1 MEKRTAMRRNEGL
14 SKLRAVGRGL
24 HLVSLGCAKNQVDSE
39 VMLGRL
45 KRAGWVITEDPE
57 QAHTIVVNTC
67 SFIQSAAEESIDT
80 IVELAEYKKSG
91 SCRRL
96 VVTGCL
102 PERYR
107 EQIVQAIPEVDVFLG
122 TGAFD
127 QIVQAVGNRP
137 LAEKTILP
145 DPEHACLEQQ
155 GSARVLTSAHMAYL
169 KIAEGC
175 SHRCSYCIIPKLRGP
190 HKSQPLE
197 NLVAEAGELLSS
209 GVKELVLV
217 GQDTTAYGQDLNPPV
232 TLGNLVNGLARLST
246 GGGRGANFFPW
257 IRVLYG
263 NPESIEET
271 FVRAV
276 ADNPRVCSYFDL
288 PIQHASNRILKRM
301 GRRCTREK
309 LVRLFRRIRE
319 IVPDAVLRTT
329 VIVGFPGETDE
340 DFRQVLDF
348 AEEIRFDHL
357 GVFVY
362 SDADDLASHR
372 LRQHVPPGVAQDR
385 YDQLMST
392 QMDIAAEKN
401 QKHIG
406 QTLQVLIEENL
417 GSRLFAGRTCF
428 QAPEVD
434 GITYVN
440 SSASALPPALGC
452 FARTRINDAMEYDLM
467 GEIA

>member
-1 MEKRTAMRRNEGL
+1 MRREEGH
-14 SKLRAVGRGL
+14 SRFRATARKL

-39 VMLGRL
+39 IMLGRL
-45 KRAGWVITEDPE
+45 KQVGWAITDDPE
-57 QAHTIVVNTC
+57 EAHVIVVNTC

-80 IVELAEYKKSG
+80 IMELAGYKKTG

-107 EQIVQAIPEVDVFLG
+107 EQIVQAIPEVDIFLG

-127 QIVQAVGNRP
+127 QIVQAAGNCR
-137 LAEKTILP
+137 LAREAILP
-145 DPEHACLEQQ
+145 DPELACLDHQD
-155 GSARVLTSAHMAYL
+155 SSRVLTAAHMAYL

-175 SHRCSYCIIPKLRGP
+175 SNRCTYCIIPKLRG
-190 HKSQPLE
+190 HHQSQPLE
-197 NLVAEAGELLSS
+197 KVMAEAQELVAS
-209 GVKELVLV
+209 GIKELVLV
-217 GQDTTAYGQDLNPPV
+217 AQDTTAYGKDLIPPV
-232 TLGNLVNGLARLST
+232 TLGNLIKGLANLST
-246 GGGRGANFFPW
+246 GGGRGLKGFPW

-263 NPESIEET
+263 NPESIEES
-271 FVRAV
+271 FVRSV
-276 ADNPRVCSYFDL
+276 ADHPQVCSYFDL

-301 GRRCTREK
+301 GRRYTREK
-309 LVRLFRRIRE
+309 LCRLFRRIRE

-329 VIVGFPGETDE
+329 VILGFPGETDQ
-340 DFRQVLDF
+340 DFQQVLDF

-362 SDADDLASHR
+362 SDADDIASHR
-372 LRQHVPPGVAQDR
+372 LRQHVPRGVAQDR
-385 YDQLMST
+385 YDQLMSA

-406 QTLQVLIEENL
+406 RTLQVLIEEDL
-417 GSRLFAGRTCF
+417 GSHLFAGRTCF

-434 GITYVN
+434 GLTYVN
-440 SSASALPPALGC
+440 SASSALPLVIGS
-452 FARTRINDAMEYDLM
+452 FARARISDAMEYDLM
-467 GEIA
+467 GEVA

>member
-1 MEKRTAMRRNEGL
+1 MRRKEWP
-14 SKLRAVGRGL
+14 SRFRTSCQKL

-39 VMLGRL
+39 VMLGQL
-45 KRAGWVITEDPE
+45 TQAGWVITNDPE
-57 QAHTIVVNTC
+57 EAHTIVVNTC

-80 IVELAEYKKSG
+80 IVELAEYKKTG

-107 EQIVQAIPEVDVFLG
+107 EQIVQAIPEVDIFLG

-127 QIVQAVGNRP
+127 RIVQAVGDDR
-137 LAEKTILP
+137 LAREAILP
-145 DPEHACLEQQ
+145 DPERACLDHS
-155 GSARVLTSAHMAYL
+155 SASRVLTAPHMAYL

-175 SHRCSYCIIPKLRGP
+175 SNRCSYCIIPKLRGP

-197 NLVAEAGELLSS
+197 NVIAEAQELVSS

-217 GQDTTAYGQDLNPPV
+217 AQDTTAYGQDLKPPM
-232 TLGNLVNGLARLST
+232 TLGHLVSGLAGVST
-246 GGGRGANFFPW
+246 GGENEPKFFPW

-263 NPESIEET
+263 NPESIEES
-271 FVRAV
+271 FVRSV
-276 ADNPRVCSYFDL
+276 ADHPQVCSYFDL

-301 GRRCTREK
+301 GRRYTREK
-309 LVRLFRRIRE
+309 LCRLFRRIRE
-319 IVPDAVLRTT
+319 IVPGAVLRTT
-329 VIVGFPGETDE
+329 VILGFPGETDQ
-340 DFRQVLDF
+340 DFQQMLDF

-362 SDADDLASHR
+362 SDADDIPSHR
-372 LRQHVPPGVAQDR
+372 LRQHVPQGVAQDR

-392 QMDIAAEKN
+392 QMDVAAEKN
-401 QKHIG
+401 QRHIG
-406 QTLQVLIEENL
+406 RIFQVLIEEDL
-417 GSRLFAGRTCF
+417 GNHLFAGRTAF

-434 GITYVN
+434 GVTYVN
-440 SSASALPPALGC
+440 TASSGHPLPIGRFALA
-452 FARTRINDAMEYDLM
+452 RINDALEYDLM
-467 GEIA
+467 GEVV